1 MGISGLIG
9 AGASDGLDEVIIQ
22 QLAKQKFAEQ
32 IRAQQAEEA
41 QRAAQMAQQGEQFSA
56 RMAQDATQFQG
67 TMDSQA
73 ANRRQ
78 RSNEAGVEDMLRQR
92 QVMDAQEAAKA
103 QASGLEALA
112 ADASLPPAVRRMV
125 DVTRRSGGAIKPGAL
140 GPEDLAS
147 PEEQDAASKRDIE
160 LYARK
165 MGAGADAQA
174 AAAAR
179 YREPKP
185 TGPGGLS
192 AGQLTSAK
200 QFQDDYY
207 RDSKTYVTVRNAYQ
221 QVAGAAQNPDAAG
234 DLSLIFGYM
243 KMLDPNSVVRETEFA
258 NAQNAAGVPD
268 QVRNLYNRAMSGE
281 RLNPNQ
287 RKQFVGQA
295 NRIMKSAHD
304 NQQRVRKTYGTRA
317 EKFGIDPTMVL
328 DDDEPMPGAGAAPA
342 AAPDGGAPTKKFTIL
357 GVK

>member
-9 AGASDGLDEVIIQ
+9 AGASDSLDEVIIQ

-32 IRAQQAEEA
+32 VRAQQAQESI
-41 QRAAQMAQQGEQFSA
+41 QQA
-56 RMAQDATQFQG
+56 RLAQDAQQHGDVIKLRGREQDFRETQANEEMQQAG
-67 TMDSQA
+67 IADMRAQQEKQRVNLTRLNTETSLDDLAQDST
-73 ANRRQ
+73 
-78 RSNEAGVEDMLRQR
+78 V
-92 QVMDAQEAAKA
+92 
-103 QASGLEALA
+103 
-112 ADASLPPAVRRMV
+112 PPQVRRMV
-125 DVTRRSGGAIKPGAL
+125 DLMNRSGGAVKPGAI
-140 GPEDLAS
+140 GPEDMAS
-147 PEEQDAASKRDIE
+147 PEEQQAATEADIAN
-160 LYARK
+160 YARK
-165 MGAGADAQA
+165 MGAGANAQA

-268 QVRNLYNRAMSGE
+268 QVRNIYNRAMSGE

-328 DDDEPMPGAGAAPA
+328 DDDEPMPGASASPAAAPA
-342 AAPDGGAPTKKFTIL
+342 AAPTRRIKMDRNGNPIKE
-357 GVK
+357 

>member
-32 IRAQQAEEA
+32 VRAQQAEEA
-41 QRAAQMAQQGEQFSA
+41 QRAAQMAQQGQQHREVMGLNT
-56 RMAQDATQFQG
+56 RRQDFAE
-67 TMDSQA
+67 SQA
-73 ANRRQ
+73 NEEMQQAGIADMRAQQEKQ
-78 RSNEAGVEDMLRQR
+78 RVNLTRLNTE
-92 QVMDAQEAAKA
+92 
-103 QASGLEALA
+103 
-112 ADASLPPAVRRMV
+112 ASLDDLAKDDTQSPQIRRMV
-125 DVTRRSGGAIKPGAL
+125 DLMNRSGGAIKPGAIS
-140 GPEDLAS
+140 PEDVAT
-147 PEEQDAASKRDIE
+147 PEEKQAAIDADITN
-160 LYARK
+160 YGRK

-174 AAAAR
+174 RAAAR

-192 AGQLTSAK
+192 SGQLTSAK

-268 QVRNLYNRAMSGE
+268 QVRNLYNRAISGE

-287 RKQFVGQA
+287 RQQFVGQA
-295 NRIMKSAHD
+295 TRLMQSAHN
-304 NQQRVRKTYGTRA
+304 NQQKVRKTYGTRA

-328 DDDEPMPGAGAAPA
+328 DEDEPMPGADAPT
-342 AAPDGGAPTKKFTIL
+342 AAPDSGAPKKKFTIL